1 MDKTIKPNPPQRIER
16 LVREEINKSLDTWFQ
31 PECGSRD
38 DIIDAFNRKW
48 KEVSD
53 KIRSYS
59 SPYRLYKFQSF
70 VPCEVVDAIQ
80 RTKNLGW
87 WNELTNDL
95 IKKHKNEVDTELANE
110 IITQAL
116 TRWMR
121 VDMQLW
127 FPYKWEC
134 IKDKKI
140 IDALNEL
147 SFDYGLGRSELRQII
162 VLIEENQKWIQE
174 LVYAEFG
181 WNEDIKNDK
190 SLNEYAKKEIRL
202 KITNSVIEEFIGGDW
217 LIGKMDFLIDPN
229 DKDREDEESCEIIVE
244 KFFRTWLVMDKRIW
258 TGEKLEQVL
267 MVDYEKEEL
276 IFVDTESSQDHS
288 EVKVRW

>member
-1 MDKTIKPNPPQRIER
+1 MDKTMKPNPPPRIGG
-16 LVREEINKSLDTWFQ
+16 LVREEINKSLDKWFQ
-31 PECGSRD
+31 PGCGSRD
-38 DIIDAFNRKW
+38 TIINAFDIKW

-70 VPCEVVDAIQ
+70 VPYEVVDAIQ

-95 IKKHKNEVDTELANE
+95 IKNHKNEVDTELANE

-140 IDALNEL
+140 LDALNEL
-147 SFDYGLGRSELRQII
+147 SFDYGLGRSELSQII
-162 VLIEENQKWIQE
+162 ELIEKNQKFIQE
-174 LVYAEFG
+174 IVE
-181 WNEDIKNDK
+181 
-190 SLNEYAKKEIRL
+190 EYISSGLIEYNKKETREAIADD
-202 KITNSVIEEFIGGDW
+202 VMQEFQ
-217 LIGKMDFLIDPN
+217 DFLEGEMEFLIN
-229 DKDREDEESCEIIVE
+229 SRRDEEDCETILL
-244 KFFRTWLVMDKRIW
+244 KFFKIWLVMDKRMW
-258 TGEKLEQVL
+258 TGVKLEQVH
-267 MVDYEKEEL
+267 MVDYEKKEL
-276 IFVDTESSQDHS
+276 VFVDTISDQDQS
-288 EVKVRW
+288 EVKVS

>member
-1 MDKTIKPNPPQRIER
+1 MDKTIKPNPPQRIEG

-70 VPCEVVDAIQ
+70 VPCEVVDTIQ

-95 IKKHKNEVDTELANE
+95 IKNHKNEVDTELANE

-140 IDALNEL
+140 LDALNEL

-162 VLIEENQKWIQE
+162 ELIEKNQKFIQE
-174 LVYAEFG
+174 IVE
-181 WNEDIKNDK
+181 
-190 SLNEYAKKEIRL
+190 EYISSGLIEYNKKETREAIADD
-202 KITNSVIEEFIGGDW
+202 VMQEFQ
-217 LIGKMDFLIDPN
+217 DFLEGEMEFLIN
-229 DKDREDEESCEIIVE
+229 SRRDEEDCETILL
-244 KFFRTWLVMDKRIW
+244 KFFKIWLVMDKRMW
-258 TGEKLEQVL
+258 TGVKLEQVH
-267 MVDYEKEEL
+267 MVDYEKKEL
-276 IFVDTESSQDHS
+276 VFVDTISSQDQS
-288 EVKVRW
+288 EVKVS